1 MKRKMIICAALA
13 LLCKLAYAQNLT
25 VDAPNL
31 VATGENFNVTF
42 IVEGESKPSDFSWD
56 AGGDFQ
62 LVWGPQKGSSTSITI
77 VNGKQTRSVKYTYT
91 YILSASNS
99 GKFTIPAATAVVK
112 GESISSRP
120 QQIEV
125 VSNGA
130 SQSSQQGGSRQEEQT
145 RNQSGDGNISDSD
158 LYLRLHLSKTRP
170 VVGEPVTATLKLYQR
185 VDIAGFDDARFPSF
199 DGFWSQDLTPQG
211 DIQFG
216 DT

>member
-99 GKFTIPAATAVVK
+99 GKFTIPAA
-112 GESISSRP
+112 
-120 QQIEV
+120 
-125 VSNGA
+125 
-130 SQSSQQGGSRQEEQT
+130 
-145 RNQSGDGNISDSD
+145 
-158 LYLRLHLSKTRP
+158 L
-170 VVGEPVTATLKLYQR
+170 
-185 VDIAGFDDARFPSF
+185 ARE
-199 DGFWSQDLTPQG
+199 L
-211 DIQFG
+211 
-216 DT
+216 